1 MKLNFKKS
9 GTGPSPPLVILHGLF
24 GSLDN
29 WFSIAKELVDHY
41 TLYLVDQR
49 NHGDSPHASEW
60 NYGVMVEDLRELL
73 DAEGLDSV
81 YLMGHSMGGK
91 TVMNFAVTYPERVRK
106 LIVADIAPRFYPIHH
121 QTILEGL
128 NSLNLK
134 EIKSRKEADDQL
146 DQYIPELGVRQFLLK
161 SLTRDSE
168 GFAWKI
174 NLKVITEKIENVGEA
189 LADGTVFEG
198 PTLFLAGANS
208 NYIQEKDIS
217 DLEAHFPNYE
227 LEFIPNAGHW
237 LHAEQPQAVVAE
249 MSKFLG

>member
-1 MKLNFKKS
+1 
-9 GTGPSPPLVILHGLF
+9 
-24 GSLDN
+24 
-29 WFSIAKELVDHY
+29 
-41 TLYLVDQR
+41 
-49 NHGDSPHASEW
+49 
-60 NYGVMVEDLRELL
+60 
-73 DAEGLDSV
+73 
-81 YLMGHSMGGK
+81 
-91 TVMNFAVTYPERVRK
+91 
-106 LIVADIAPRFYPIHH
+106 
-121 QTILEGL
+121 LEGL

-161 SLTRDSE
+161 SLTRDRE

-249 MSKFLG
+249 MRKFLG

>member
-1 MKLNFKKS
+1 
-9 GTGPSPPLVILHGLF
+9 
-24 GSLDN
+24 
-29 WFSIAKELVDHY
+29 
-41 TLYLVDQR
+41 
-49 NHGDSPHASEW
+49 
-60 NYGVMVEDLRELL
+60 
-73 DAEGLDSV
+73 
-81 YLMGHSMGGK
+81 
-91 TVMNFAVTYPERVRK
+91 
-106 LIVADIAPRFYPIHH
+106 
-121 QTILEGL
+121 LEGL

-249 MSKFLG
+249 MRNFSSRFSSLGLSAFLSASKKPRLVLQFGDPRTIVQRRLSFNLRHFSKKNLRETYFTQIYREKTRRFSSLHFQFLSEPKETCIVQFDKLSTVDR